1 MYDFQVQKNVPHQR
15 KPHLNFTLMVNLL
28 QIILGVLFFNLSPDI
43 EVPVAP
49 SEVKIIDPLS
59 MFLGLHKS
67 KSIVVKLSALF
78 MLDALGGSFILQS
91 IMCDWFHNRYEHIYS
106 SPLYSFSIVFIVN
119 CNVFFSYLVTFFYPL
134 THNFLYL

>member
-1 MYDFQVQKNVPHQR
+1 LSYFETLKSFLAKNAYDFQVQKNVPHQR
-15 KPHLNFTLMVNLL
+15 KPHFNLF
-28 QIILGVLFFNLSPDI
+28 QILLGVLFFNLSPDI

-49 SEVKIIDPLS
+49 SEVKITNPVF

-91 IMCDWFHNRYEHIYS
+91 IMCDWFHNRYELICPLS
-106 SPLYSFSIVFIVN
+106 LYSLFNSV
-119 CNVFFSYLVTFFYPL
+119 
-134 THNFLYL
+134 HR